1 MSEKELKIAEL
12 ATVWGVSVPAT
23 WNRVRKEGLKT
34 VKKIDENRKEVT
46 YVVISEETVNKYL
59 STVNNNINN
68 RYYEELL
75 TNNNINNDNNNGLKT
90 ESEPFSASEMFD
102 KLTAL
107 NKEYNNRL
115 EQVNEEL
122 IMAKSKMLLLEDKAG
137 REGLY
142 INEINGL
149 KTDNNKLKRLIYCLF
164 AVIVILLLGFT
175 CYLTYNIVVAK
186 TATTQ
191 PTTEKTS
198 AVQTQKTEVK
208 PIAQPRDKRI
218 KK

>member
-1 MSEKELKIAEL
+1 MSEKEFKIAEL
-12 ATVWGVSVPAT
+12 ASVWGVSVPAT
-23 WNRVRKEGLKT
+23 WNRVRKEELKT
-34 VKKIDENRKEVT
+34 IKKIDENRKEIT
-46 YVVISEETVNKYL
+46 YVIVSDEIINKYL
-59 STVNNNINN
+59 STVNNGINN

-75 TNNNINNDNNNGLKT
+75 TNNNHNNVFDNNLKPEQET
-90 ESEPFSASEMFD
+90 ISAIDLFD
-102 KLTAL
+102 KLSTL
-107 NKEYNNRL
+107 NNEYNNRL
-115 EQVNEEL
+115 ERINEEL
-122 IMAKSKMLLLEDKAG
+122 ITAKSKMLLLEDKAG

-191 PTTEKTS
+191 PTTEEISTAQQIS
-198 AVQTQKTEVK
+198 K
-208 PIAQPRDKRI
+208 PI
-218 KK
+218 KKTNKQITKSNHK

>member
-46 YVVISEETVNKYL
+46 YVIVSEEIVNKYL
-59 STVNNNINN
+59 SAVNNGINN

-75 TNNNINNDNNNGLKT
+75 TSNNINNDINNSLKV
-90 ESEPFSASEMFD
+90 ESEALSASEMFD

-122 IMAKSKMLLLEDKAG
+122 ITAKSKMLLLEDKAG

-149 KTDNNKLKRLIYCLF
+149 KTDNNKLKRVIYCLF
-164 AVIVILLLGFT
+164 AVIVILLLGLT
-175 CYLTYNIVVAK
+175 CYLTYNIVATK
-186 TATTQ
+186 TVTTQ
-191 PTTEKTS
+191 PTTEQIS
-198 AVQTQKTEVK
+198 VVQPQKNEVK
-208 PIAQPRDKRI
+208 PMAQPRSRTI